1 MKTYFCGEWLTN
13 VKYKLWVAKTKALT
27 VAKCILSKCDISLSN
42 MGSNALDDHSCSKK
56 HNEKVK
62 NQETGTRLFFQT
74 SLSSTNTGSTSEKPS
89 TVDKRKR
96 NVHEDLIIN
105 E

>member
-13 VKYKLWVAKTKALT
+13 VKYKLWVAKTKAKT

-56 HNEKVK
+56 QRKVK
-62 NQETGTRLFFQT
+62 NQEAGVRLFFQT
-74 SLSSTNTGSTSEKPS
+74 SLSSTNIGSTSEKPS